1 MKVSRILL
9 GSFLVLM
16 LAACGNDSPVDP
28 TDPTTTTDP
37 TDPTTTTD
45 PSDPT
50 TPDPTFPGLPT
61 DPTAPTGSSISGT
74 VTAPAG
80 GDVSGTIV
88 IACPG
93 GVCDDP
99 STATV
104 PVDTTGSYT
113 FADLTG
119 TQYGIL
125 AWKDVDGNQ
134 TVSNGDYLGGYS
146 ADGQTVTL
154 VEPPATDINITLAVY
169 DSGTGDPT
177 TTDDPT
183 DPTTG
188 SGSISGT
195 ISAPTTTGATGV
207 LACYY
212 TGDDSSPCDDTLS
225 SAIELAQPGAY
236 SIDDLSP
243 GQYLM
248 AAFVDADGDGNPV
261 GDADYIGFYPSL
273 DAPDLVSPP
282 ASNINI
288 QVEAPAATQVQTK
301 NLSLNIRE
309 AARASL
315 NDSFL
320 KKSSTNFQ
328 GFLNK

>member
-37 TDPTTTTD
+37 TDPTSTTD

-88 IACPG
+88 IACPA

-125 AWKDVDGNQ
+125 AWKDVDSSQ
-134 TVSNGDYLGGYS
+134 TLSNGDYLGGYS
-146 ADGQTVTL
+146 ADGQSLTPVD
-154 VEPPATDINITLAVY
+154 PPDTGINITLAVY

-177 TTDDPT
+177 TTADPT

-195 ISAPTTTGATGV
+195 VSAPTTTGATGV
-207 LACYY
+207 VACYY
-212 TGDDSSPCDDTLS
+212 TGDDSSPCDDNLS
-225 SAIELAQPGAY
+225 SAVALAQPGAY
-236 SIDDLSP
+236 SVDDLSP

-248 AAFVDADGDGNPV
+248 AAFVDADGDGDPL

-282 ASNINI
+282 ESDINI
-288 QVEAPAATQVQTK
+288 QVEAPTAVQLQTK
-301 NLSLNIRE
+301 SLSSNLRE
-309 AARASL
+309 AARVSL
-315 NDSFL
+315 NGNVIE
-320 KKSSTNFQ
+320 KAAKNFQ
-328 GFLNK
+328 GLLTK